1 MSIRGFYLLS
11 ACLALTVVNL
21 GWTAGH
27 PAVADASPSH
37 GVMTAG
43 PAACSQNKIS
53 LTRAQRSASSV
64 PADFK
69 ATSATFVS
77 EDETFVLGTAPG
89 YGTLLLRSLDRGR
102 IWVRLAA
109 PSVPLGRPG
118 SSGRAVWGVRF
129 ASPAHGFVF
138 GDGLWETSDGGQ
150 HWSRDS
156 QPSGS
161 ILSLATIDG
170 QVLALTAKGSAQ
182 AGLHSGRLLRRS
194 LAGGSW
200 SVLSSVQTLSL
211 SDPTDLISTQAGSAA
226 VLDGASILFTTD
238 GGLRITRL
246 ATPLVKQ
253 LFRPASVAAT
263 SAEGLALLY
272 LGQGYTGHTDK
283 QVYTSTDGGLHW
295 SKAGIPSNE
304 GDYGTLAGSESDL
317 LLATASGA
325 SWIDRSAD
333 DGCSW
338 TTRLTYDDGG
348 AGWGDLG
355 FTTHTDAVVIHGPAD
370 LDGNTDGR
378 AGQLLLSSNGGA
390 TWRQVSF

>member
-1 MSIRGFYLLS
+1 MARGY
-11 ACLALTVVNL
+11 
-21 GWTAGH
+21 
-27 PAVADASPSH
+27 PAVAGASPPRAGLAASH
-37 GVMTAG
+37 TAG
-43 PAACSQNKIS
+43 SPSSIPPI
-53 LTRAQRSASSV
+53 RAQRSGGSV

-69 ATSATFVS
+69 VASVTFVS
-77 EDETFVLGTAPG
+77 EDESFVLGTAPG

-102 IWVRLAA
+102 SWVRVAA
-109 PSVPLGRPG
+109 FPVPLGRPG
-118 SSGRAVWGVRF
+118 SSSAAVWGIRF

-211 SDPTDLISTQAGSAA
+211 LDPTDLISTQAGSAA
-226 VLDGASILFTTD
+226 VLDGRTLLLTSD
-238 GGLRITRL
+238 GGLHLIRR
-246 ATPLVKQ
+246 AMPVVKQ
-253 LFRPASVAAT
+253 PFRPASVAVT
-263 SAEGLALLY
+263 SANALALLY
-272 LGQGYTGHTDK
+272 VGQGYTGHTDK
-283 QVYTSTDGGLHW
+283 QVYTSADGGLHW

-304 GDYGTLAGSESDL
+304 GDDGTLAGSDSDL

-325 SWIDRSAD
+325 SWLDRSANN
-333 DGCSW
+333 GHSW
-338 TTRLTYDDGG
+338 ATRLTYDDGG
-348 AGWGDLG
+348 AGWADLG
-355 FTTHTDAVVIHGPAD
+355 FTTPADAVVVHGPAD

-390 TWRQVSF
+390 TGGR